1 MKETNDQGTESESRY
16 DSDTKVYLGKG
27 DPEVEKNMAI
37 MKQWAR
43 EGK

>member
-1 MKETNDQGTESESRY
+1 
-16 DSDTKVYLGKG
+16 VYLGKG
-27 DPEVEKNMAI
+27 DPEVEKNIAI